1 MSRRAANRRRPWDV
15 SSLVLPALV
24 LLAAVCGLALI
35 AGSLGWF
42 ESGPGPRRGA
52 PPGTLAVPAAAVTI
66 PTYARVGLEHLIDRS
81 SGDLRAVYL
90 PEGSILPETMIDA
103 KQIVGRVL
111 STDKAPGQVF
121 STQDFFPLG
130 TREGIVAGIPPGKRA
145 LRIGAGKVNGIV
157 GLGRGDR
164 FDLVATF
171 DLTRGAASVRV
182 EGARVNPLGSQ
193 TQTVTVVEDG
203 AVVQPLKERAIPGQ
217 VQKIVEEMVI
227 AVAPIE
233 VAGLTEALHS
243 GARIDCVP
251 RSGRPTDSDAST
263 AAEKT
268 SPRGGLKVVETISG
282 GQRRVIAVPPG
293 LSPVGAGPPGAG
305 PGGG

>member
-1 MSRRAANRRRPWDV
+1 MKLVTLVTPVMKARPHHASQCTGDRSTRDTWSRSVSRRAANRRRPWDV

-24 LLAAVCGLALI
+24 LLAAVGGLALI

-81 SGDLRAVYL
+81 SGELRAVYL

-103 KQIVGRVL
+103 KQIGGRVL

-157 GLGRGDR
+157 GLGRGDHA
-164 FDLVATF
+164 LE
-171 DLTRGAASVRV
+171 S
-182 EGARVNPLGSQ
+182 
-193 TQTVTVVEDG
+193 
-203 AVVQPLKERAIPGQ
+203 RAMGI
-217 VQKIVEEMVI
+217 
-227 AVAPIE
+227 
-233 VAGLTEALHS
+233 
-243 GARIDCVP
+243 
-251 RSGRPTDSDAST
+251 
-263 AAEKT
+263 
-268 SPRGGLKVVETISG
+268 
-282 GQRRVIAVPPG
+282 
-293 LSPVGAGPPGAG
+293 
-305 PGGG
+305 